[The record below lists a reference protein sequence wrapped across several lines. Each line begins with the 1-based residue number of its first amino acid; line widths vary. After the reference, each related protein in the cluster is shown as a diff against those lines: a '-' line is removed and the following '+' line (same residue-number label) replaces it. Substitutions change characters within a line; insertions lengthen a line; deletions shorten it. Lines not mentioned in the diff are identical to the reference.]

1 MERGLP
7 IREDVATPSELRS
20 LAKKEPRRRT
30 AQRMLAIANALEGMR
45 RADAARAAGIERQ
58 SRRDAVIRF
67 NAEGLSGLV
76 DRPHGHR
83 REVLSEQAMLVHR
96 VLVGPDPERGEP
108 SSWTLPDLCRFIEER
123 FGKTMCPQSM
133 SRVVRRLGL
142 SRQKARPPEARCPGR
157 RALRQKGLRDTV
169 AAAAETH
176 PGKQVV
182 LWFMDEARVGQKG
195 RTGHRWWMRGERP
208 PGLCDKRFASA
219 DIFAAVRPATGQDFA
234 LVLPRV
240 CTEAMDRFLADFAAI
255 VPADT
260 QAVMVLDGAGWH
272 DERSVTVPPHVT
284 LVPLPPYSPE
294 LNPVERVWLY
304 LRERYLSHRLH
315 PDYEAVVNA
324 CCRAWNAL
332 TAEPGRIRSLCAYRY
347 LDGVSS

>member
-58 SRRDAVIRF
+58 SLRDAVIRF

-142 SRQKARPPEARCPGR
+142 SRQKARPVHPKRDAR
-157 RALRQKGLRDTV
+157 
-169 AAAAETH
+169 AAELFAKRGFATLSR
-176 PGKQVV
+176 PQPRPIRASRSCSGS
-182 LWFMDEARVGQKG
+182 
-195 RTGHRWWMRGERP
+195 WMR
-208 PGLCDKRFASA
+208 PGSA
-219 DIFAAVRPATGQDFA
+219 RKGGQAT
-234 LVLPRV
+234 
-240 CTEAMDRFLADFAAI
+240 
-255 VPADT
+255 
-260 QAVMVLDGAGWH
+260 DGG
-272 DERSVTVPPHVT
+272 
-284 LVPLPPYSPE
+284 
-294 LNPVERVWLY
+294 
-304 LRERYLSHRLH
+304 
-315 PDYEAVVNA
+315 
-324 CCRAWNAL
+324 
-332 TAEPGRIRSLCAYRY
+332 
-347 LDGVSS
+347 